1 MTKEILLVVED
12 DPGIQKQMKW
22 SFSDYQIVMA
32 QDRSSA
38 IAALRRHEPKVV
50 TLDLGLPPDPANAS
64 EGLAT
69 LQEIL
74 ELAPLTKII
83 VITGNE
89 DKDNALKAIAM
100 GAHDF
105 YQKPID
111 DDTMSVIIQRAFFV
125 ANIELENEALKQSSL
140 DENGFL
146 GRSQQIQKVSRM
158 VERIAPTEVT
168 TLLLGE
174 SGTGKE
180 VLARAIHQK
189 SPRKDQPFIAINCA
203 SIPENLLESEL
214 FGFERGAFTGAHKT
228 TEGKIECANGGTL
241 FLDEIGDMP
250 FPLQA
255 KILRFLQ
262 EKVIERVGGR
272 KEIPVDVKIVCAT
285 HQNLAQM
292 VQEKAFREDLFYRI
306 SEMTINIPPLRERD
320 EDVVI
325 LARAFLHNF
334 NRQMQRNVVGFSEDA
349 IVAMSSYHWPGNI
362 RELQNKIKSA
372 LIMADSKLI
381 TADDLALNLQSDE
394 EQPKMAL
401 NLRQVREQA
410 EKQAVLKA
418 LALSD
423 GNVSNTANLLG
434 VTRPTLYALM
444 DKYALQR

>member
-146 GRSQQIQKVSRM
+146 GRSLQIQKVSRM

-250 FPLQA
+250 FLLQA

-272 KEIPVDVKIVCAT
+272 KEIAVDVKIVCAT